1 MPLIRIN
8 CPENSFTAEQ
18 KAKLAPLLI
27 DALMRQEVDPVTEA
41 GKEGTLCI
49 FNEIA
54 TDNCF
59 PGGQGPDLHTT
70 RPFWVVELFADAGFF
85 NQKRR
90 DAAQLGVGKAF
101 VTVLCDDGSSLDWGG
116 QHVAPTYL
124 KNLYCLMIEIPEGSW
139 GAAGHTV
146 SALEIAAIAGTDK
159 NAGRFKELQENTAKL
174 KAARVS

>member
-54 TDNCF
+54 TQNCF
-59 PGGQGPDLHTT
+59 PGGKGPDLHTA

-101 VTVLCDDGSSLDWGG
+101 VTVLGDDGSSLDWGG
-116 QHVAPTYL
+116 QHVAPAYL

-159 NAGRFKELQENTAKL
+159 NAGRYKELQENTARL